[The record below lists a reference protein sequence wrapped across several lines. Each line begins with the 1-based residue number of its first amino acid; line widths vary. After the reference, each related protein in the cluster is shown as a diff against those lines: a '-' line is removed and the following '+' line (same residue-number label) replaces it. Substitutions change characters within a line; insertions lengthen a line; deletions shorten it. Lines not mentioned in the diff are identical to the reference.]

1 MHPVLVSFPFLG
13 VGLLACALLV
23 FAVARGPLQDR
34 LGARGVALAALIAC
48 ALAALAA
55 AGGLVAWRGQLVVTS
70 YAAALILGFIAATA
84 LARPRLRARGIDTDH
99 LRPILLLALL
109 LGMAG
114 ARARYAWET
123 PAPFRR
129 ADGSLDLQSLLDLD
143 RGGMVWYGGLLLAA
157 AGIVIYAWRKRL
169 PVAVLADALAPSVAL
184 GLAIGRIGCFL
195 NGCCH
200 GRATTV
206 PWAVASPHP
215 PHALIHPTQ
224 LYETVAGA
232 ALCGALLL
240 IDRCQPRRG
249 LIAALFCIG
258 YGAWRFVNEGLRND
272 YRHAGTL
279 NHVFSIELTNSQ
291 VTSLL
296 LVAFGLGLAIWA
308 WTRRPEATAG

>member
-84 LARPRLRARGIDTDH
+84 LALPRLRARGIDTDH

-143 RGGMVWYGGLLLAA
+143 RGGMVWYGGLLFAV
-157 AGIVIYAWRKRL
+157 AGIALYAWRKRL
-169 PVAVLADALAPSVAL
+169 PVVVLADALAPSVAL
-184 GLAIGRIGCFL
+184 GLALGRVGCFF

-200 GRATTV
+200 GRATDL
-206 PWAVASPHP
+206 PWAVMSTHP
-215 PHALIHPTQ
+215 PHELIHPTQ
-224 LYETVAGA
+224 LYETAAGL
-232 ALCGALLL
+232 ALCGGLLL
-240 IDRCQPRRG
+240 IDRFQPRRG
-249 LIAALFCIG
+249 LIAAGFCLG
-258 YGAWRFVNEGLRND
+258 YGAWRYFNEGLRND
-272 YRHAGTL
+272 YHHAGTL
-279 NHVFSIELTNSQ
+279 NAIGSVELTNSQ

-296 LVAFGLGLAIWA
+296 LVAFGLGLAIWS
-308 WTRRPEATAG
+308 WTRRRAVPGG